1 MVILLIPWFPS
12 DATLADNQ
20 LAEPS
25 TAFLH
30 IERNAVF
37 LSTEWMTGNG
47 HLDRLY
53 RHDALP
59 IPQSILRPPEL
70 ASNCRALQP
79 TWLTT
84 ATALGLPF
92 AVNGEGI
99 DLSLKFLWGC
109 VVVIQFDPTHS
120 LPALSDPIALDAIP
134 VR

>member
-12 DATLADNQ
+12 DAALADNQ

-25 TAFLH
+25 STFLH

-37 LSTEWMTGNG
+37 LSTERMTGNG

-59 IPQSILRPPEL
+59 VPQSILRPPEL

-84 ATALGLPF
+84 ATALGLRLRLQLLEG
-92 AVNGEGI
+92 NGRA
-99 DLSLKFLWGC
+99 S
-109 VVVIQFDPTHS
+109 
-120 LPALSDPIALDAIP
+120 SDPWALLPNMD
-134 VR
+134 VSDRLLVLR